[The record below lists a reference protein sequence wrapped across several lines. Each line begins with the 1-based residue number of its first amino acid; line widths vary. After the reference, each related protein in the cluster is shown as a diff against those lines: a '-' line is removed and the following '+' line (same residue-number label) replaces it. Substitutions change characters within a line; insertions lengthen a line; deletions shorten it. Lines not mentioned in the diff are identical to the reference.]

1 MKKTILTLLVCVL
14 YLPLSAQIT
23 YDEIS
28 SSELNTVRQLK
39 IKLPKNYDPSSGIM
53 YPLIIVFD
61 GDYLFEPIVGQ
72 VHFQT
77 YFDDMPSS
85 IIVGVIQGS
94 ERRYDGYCD
103 EVTGLPKESGLRFH
117 NFVAQELI
125 PYLDG
130 KYNTSKFRVA
140 VGHDLMGNF
149 INSYLFKEDP
159 LFNAYVCISPDL
171 AGTVRDYLGKRLEFF
186 KDDIFYYMAT
196 SDKDLPYI
204 RDAVLSA
211 NSQISEVKNQYL
223 TYYFDDFKGDTH
235 YTLVNGAIAKSFDK
249 IFQLYQ
255 PLREKEL
262 EEKVLSYE
270 GTLDK
275 YLVDRYDRIEDLFGI
290 KKPIT
295 EEEFEKTVK
304 VAEQRSDLESLEKI
318 GKLAKKLNPESVLG
332 NHYLALH
339 AEKAEDIKKAIKLYE
354 ASLTLEET
362 DLIVYD
368 FIESKL
374 EELRSTIELG
384 ELEKELEKEKRKI
397 EKEEKKAEAK
407 AKKEAKKNDDN

>member
-1 MKKTILTLLVCVL
+1 MPLL
-14 YLPLSAQIT
+14 AQIS
-23 YDEIS
+23 YDEIRS
-28 SSELNTVRQLK
+28 SKLNAVRKLK
-39 IKLPKNYDPSSGIM
+39 IKLPKNYDPSSEIK

-61 GDYLFEPIVGQ
+61 GDYLFEPIAGQ
-72 VHFQT
+72 VDFQT

-85 IIVGVIQGS
+85 IIVGVVQGS

-117 NFVAQELI
+117 DFVAEELI
-125 PYLDG
+125 PYLDQ

-171 AGTVRDYLGKRLEFF
+171 SGTVRDYLGKRLEFF

-204 RDAVLSA
+204 REAVLNA
-211 NSQISEVKNQYL
+211 NAQISQVKNQYL
-223 TYYFDDFKGDTH
+223 TYYFDDFKNDTH
-235 YTLVNGAIAKSFDK
+235 YTLVNSAIARSFDK
-249 IFQLYQ
+249 IFELYK

-262 EEKVLSYE
+262 EEKVLPYE

-275 YLVDRYDRIEDLFGI
+275 YLVDRYDRIEELFGI

-295 EEEFEKTVK
+295 EEEFEKVVK
-304 VAEQRSDLESLEKI
+304 VAEERNDLESLEKI
-318 GKLAKKLNPESVLG
+318 GKLAKKLNPESLLG
-332 NHYLALH
+332 TYYLAQYS
-339 AEKAEDIKKAIKLYE
+339 EKIGKNKKAKKLYE
-354 ASLTLEET
+354 SALTLN
-362 DLIVYD
+362 DVSHIDRD
-368 FIESKL
+368 FIFSKIDEL
-374 EELRSTIELG
+374 TVVDTDDEGEEDDD
-384 ELEKELEKEKRKI
+384 
-397 EKEEKKAEAK
+397 EE
-407 AKKEAKKNDDN
+407 N

>member
-1 MKKTILTLLVCVL
+1 MKKATLILLACLLCM
-14 YLPLSAQIT
+14 PIFAQT
-23 YDEIS
+23 SYDEINS
-28 SSELNTVRQLK
+28 SKLNAVRKLK
-39 IKLPKNYDPSSGIM
+39 IKLPKNYDPSSEIK

-61 GDYLFEPIVGQ
+61 GDYLFEPIAGQ
-72 VHFQT
+72 VDFQT

-85 IIVGVIQGS
+85 IIVGVVQGS

-117 NFVAQELI
+117 DFVTEELI
-125 PYLDG
+125 PYLDN

-171 AGTVRDYLGKRLEFF
+171 SGTVRDYLGKRLEFF

-204 RDAVLSA
+204 REAVLKA
-211 NSQISEVKNQYL
+211 NAQIAQVNNQYL
-223 TYYFDDFKGDTH
+223 TYYFDDFENDNH
-235 YTLVNGAIAKSFDK
+235 YTLVNSAIARSFDK
-249 IFQLYQ
+249 IFELYK

-262 EEKVLSYE
+262 EEKVFPYE
-270 GTLDK
+270 GTLDE

-295 EEEFEKTVK
+295 EEEFEKVVK
-304 VAEQRSDLESLEKI
+304 VAEQRNDLESLEKI
-318 GKLAKKLNPESVLG
+318 GKLAKKLKPESLLG
-332 NHYLALH
+332 TYYLAQYS
-339 AEKAEDIKKAIKLYE
+339 EKTGKNKKAKKLYE
-354 ASLTLEET
+354 SALTLN
-362 DLIVYD
+362 DVSHIDRD
-368 FIESKL
+368 FIFSKIDEL
-374 EELRSTIELG
+374 TIVDTDEQEE
-384 ELEKELEKEKRKI
+384 
-397 EKEEKKAEAK
+397 EE
-407 AKKEAKKNDDN
+407 DNEEN